1 MTSRITDA
9 AVELKRMTEEH
20 FLETPAALEAFGETL
35 PGRVGRGAVILLVGE
50 MGAGKTTLTK
60 GIARGLNSSAE
71 VTSPTYNLIHEY
83 PTPDGKLIHIDAH
96 RLERPQKLWRMGLD
110 EFLDTARL
118 IVIEWGLELRPELEK
133 PVLILIRAS
142 KKGRTLNL
150 EQD

>member
-1 MTSRITDA
+1 
-9 AVELKRMTEEH
+9 MTEEH
-20 FLETPAALEAFGETL
+20 HLETAEKLEAFGETL
-35 PGRVGRGAVILLVGE
+35 PARFGRGTVILLVGE

-60 GIARGLNSSAE
+60 GIARGLGSSTE

-83 PTPDGKLIHIDAH
+83 PTPEGKLIHIDAH
-96 RLERPQKLWRMGLD
+96 RLERPGKLWRMGLD

-133 PVLILIRAS
+133 PVMVYLSHA
-142 KKGRTLNL
+142 KKGRVLRL

>member
-1 MTSRITDA
+1 
-9 AVELKRMTEEH
+9 MTEEH
-20 FLETPAALEAFGETL
+20 HLETAEKLEAFGETL
-35 PGRVGRGAVILLVGE
+35 PARFGRGTVILLVGE

-83 PTPDGKLIHIDAH
+83 STPEGKLIHIDAY

-133 PVLILIRAS
+133 PVLILIEAA
-142 KKGRTLNL
+142 KEGRVLKL
-150 EQD
+150 EQV

>member
-1 MTSRITDA
+1 MI
-9 AVELKRMTEEH
+9 EEH
-20 FLETPAALEAFGETL
+20 TLETPAALEAFGQTL
-35 PGRVGRGAVILLVGE
+35 PARFGHGTVILLVGE

-60 GIARGLNSSAE
+60 GITRGLNSSAE

-83 PTPDGKLIHIDAH
+83 PTPEGKLIHIDAH

-118 IVIEWGLELRPELEK
+118 IVIEWGEELRSELEK
-133 PVLILIRAS
+133 PVMIYLS
-142 KKGRTLNL
+142 TVKKGRLLKL

>member
-1 MTSRITDA
+1 
-9 AVELKRMTEEH
+9 MTETH
-20 FLETPAALEAFGETL
+20 FLETPEALEAFGETL
-35 PGRVGRGAVILLVGE
+35 PARFGRGSVILLVGE

-83 PTPDGKLIHIDAH
+83 PTPNGKLIHIDAH

-133 PVLILIRAS
+133 PVMVFIQS
-142 KKGRTLNL
+142 VNNGRVLKL

>member
-1 MTSRITDA
+1 
-9 AVELKRMTEEH
+9 MTEEH
-20 FLETPAALEAFGETL
+20 TLETTEQLEAFGETL
-35 PGRVGRGAVILLVGE
+35 PARFGRGTVILLVGE

-60 GIARGLNSSAE
+60 GIARGLGSSAE

-83 PTPDGKLIHIDAH
+83 PTPEGKLIHIDAH

-118 IVIEWGLELRPELEK
+118 IVIEWGAELRPELEK
-133 PVLILIRAS
+133 PVMILIRTS
-142 KKGRTLNL
+142 KKGRTLKL

>member
-1 MTSRITDA
+1 MNQD
-9 AVELKRMTEEH
+9 H
-20 FLETPAALEAFGETL
+20 HLETAEKLEAFGETL
-35 PGRVGRGAVILLVGE
+35 PARFGRGTVILLVGE

-60 GIARGLNSSAE
+60 GIARGLGSSAE

-83 PTPDGKLIHIDAH
+83 PTPEGKLIHIDAH

-118 IVIEWGLELRPELEK
+118 IVIEWGEELRPELEK
-133 PVLILIRAS
+133 PVVIYLS
-142 KKGRTLNL
+142 TVKKGRILKL

>member
-1 MTSRITDA
+1 
-9 AVELKRMTEEH
+9 MTETH
-20 FLETPAALEAFGETL
+20 HLETPEALEAFGETL
-35 PGRVGRGAVILLVGE
+35 PARFGRGSVILLVGE

-60 GIARGLNSSAE
+60 GIARGLGSSAE

-83 PTPDGKLIHIDAH
+83 PTPSGKLIHIDAH

-133 PVLILIRAS
+133 PVMVFLTS
-142 KKGRTLNL
+142 VENGRVLKL
-150 EQD
+150 EHD

>member
-1 MTSRITDA
+1 
-9 AVELKRMTEEH
+9 MTEEH
-20 FLETPAALEAFGETL
+20 HLETAEQLEAFGQTL
-35 PGRVGRGAVILLVGE
+35 PAKCPRGTVILLVGE

-118 IVIEWGLELRPELEK
+118 IVIEWGEELRPELEH
-133 PVLILIRAS
+133 PMIIFLSAI
-142 KKGRTLNL
+142 KKGRLLKL

>member
-1 MTSRITDA
+1 MI
-9 AVELKRMTEEH
+9 EEH
-20 FLETPAALEAFGETL
+20 LLETAEQLEAFGKTL
-35 PGRVGRGAVILLVGE
+35 PARFGRGSVILLVGE

-71 VTSPTYNLIHEY
+71 VTSPTYNLVHEY
-83 PTPDGKLIHIDAH
+83 PTPEGKLIHIDAH

-133 PVLILIRAS
+133 PVMIYLSHA
-142 KKGRTLNL
+142 KKGRLLKL
-150 EQD
+150 ESD

>member
-1 MTSRITDA
+1 
-9 AVELKRMTEEH
+9 MTEAH
-20 FLETPAALEAFGETL
+20 TLETAEQLEAFGETL
-35 PGRVGRGAVILLVGE
+35 PARFGRGSVILLVGE

-60 GIARGLNSSAE
+60 GIARGLGSSAE

-83 PTPDGKLIHIDAH
+83 PTPEGKLIHIDAH

-133 PVLILIRAS
+133 PVIIFLSPS
-142 KKGRTLNL
+142 KKGRFLKL

>member
-1 MTSRITDA
+1 
-9 AVELKRMTEEH
+9 MTEEH
-20 FLETPAALEAFGETL
+20 TLETAEKLEAFGQTL
-35 PGRVGRGAVILLVGE
+35 PARCPRGTVILLVGE

-83 PTPDGKLIHIDAH
+83 PTPEGKLIHIDAH

-118 IVIEWGLELRPELEK
+118 IVIEWGLELRLELEK
-133 PVLILIRAS
+133 PVMVFIQS
-142 KKGRTLNL
+142 VENGRVLKL
-150 EQD
+150 EHD